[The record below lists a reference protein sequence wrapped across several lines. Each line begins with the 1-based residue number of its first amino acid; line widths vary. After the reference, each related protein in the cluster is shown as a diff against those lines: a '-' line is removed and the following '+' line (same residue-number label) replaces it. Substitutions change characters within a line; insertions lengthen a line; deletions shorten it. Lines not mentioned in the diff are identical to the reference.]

1 VTATAT
7 PPATAKEP
15 AIEVR
20 GLTKAYAGRRVL
32 EVERFDLPRGTITAV
47 VGPNGSGKTTLLSV
61 LALLEPP
68 TAGEIVL
75 LGRTVGGR
83 NASALRRHVVLVH
96 EDPWMFAAS
105 ALANVTYGLT
115 ARGVGRREARRRAEA
130 VLDAVGLSEAAGRPA
145 RRLSAGQR
153 MRVALARAL
162 AVEPEVLLLDEP
174 LAGLDAARAALIER
188 ALAGLPRQGGS
199 VVLATHR
206 LAAAYRLADRCVGLV
221 AGRLTE
227 MPLDNHFAGTVVE
240 RAGEPAMQIA
250 PGCAVHLAT
259 DLRGPAHVVIDPR
272 TVILSRRPVP
282 SSARNTFF
290 GRVAALAVQGDG
302 VRVTVDVGVPVVA
315 LVTERSL
322 RQMGLAPGQRVA
334 VIFKT
339 LSVAVYGGRGT

>member
-1 VTATAT
+1 VTATSTATAT
-7 PPATAKEP
+7 AH

-20 GLTKAYAGRRVL
+20 NLTKAYEGRRVL
-32 EVERFDLPRGTITAV
+32 QVERFALARGAIAAV

-61 LALLEPP
+61 LALLEPA
-68 TAGEIVL
+68 TTGEITL
-75 LGRTVGGR
+75 MGRPVGRR
-83 NASALRRHVVLVH
+83 NRDALRRRVVMVH
-96 EDPWMFAAS
+96 EEPWMFAAT
-105 ALANVTYGLT
+105 ALGNVAYGLS
-115 ARGVGRREARRRAEA
+115 ARGVGRREARRRAA
-130 VLDAVGLSEAAGRPA
+130 AALDAVGMAEAAERPA

-153 MRVALARAL
+153 RRVALARAL

-174 LAGLDAARAALIER
+174 LAGVDAQHAGVIER
-188 ALAGLPRQGGS
+188 ALARFPRQGRS
-199 VVLATHR
+199 VMLATHR

-227 MPLDNHFAGTVVE
+227 TPLDNHFAGTVVE
-240 RAGEPAMQIA
+240 RDGEPVMQIA
-250 PGCAVHLAT
+250 PGCTVHLAT

-272 TVILSRRPVP
+272 TVILSRRPAA

-315 LVTERSL
+315 QVTERSM
-322 RQMGLAPGQRVA
+322 RQMGLAPGQQVA

-339 LSVAVYGGRGT
+339 LSVTVYGGKQA